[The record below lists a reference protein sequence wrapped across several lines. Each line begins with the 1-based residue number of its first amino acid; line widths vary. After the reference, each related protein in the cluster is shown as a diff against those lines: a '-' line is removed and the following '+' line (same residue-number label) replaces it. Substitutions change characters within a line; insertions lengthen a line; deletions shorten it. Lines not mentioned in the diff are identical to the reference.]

1 MVEGLNRWEEI
12 FEHNHIEKAA
22 AKIEKTV
29 LGHRKPK
36 TVCEF

>member
-1 MVEGLNRWEEI
+1 MVEGMNRWEET

-29 LGHRKPK
+29 GHRKPK
-36 TVCEF
+36 TVSEI